1 MTQFDKMVKALI
13 NHNIPCDIQREQPWE
28 YGCITVYRG
37 ADGEIEKDYYFE
49 NGALIEV
56 KISK

>member
-1 MTQFDKMVKALI
+1 MTQFDKMAKALI
-13 NHNIPCDIQREQPWE
+13 NHNIPCDIQKEQPWA
-28 YGCITVYRG
+28 YGCITVYSV
-37 ADGEIEKDYYFE
+37 ADDEIEKDYYFE